1 LNTAVCSSPAKLIKQ
16 FATMPGMTWKRRSR
30 SILARALGRVG
41 SKHMQLGLFA
51 FAAACAF
58 VGAALYI
65 SVVEQPVRLT
75 LNAGEMVREWTPS
88 NRRGFVMLSAL
99 AIASSILAYA
109 DYARTGDVR
118 WIIGGTIMLATW
130 AYAYFVIMPVN
141 IELYALE
148 RDAPALTL
156 RELMRDWGLLEW
168 GHTVIG
174 VWASGVFAWALIMPA

>member
-1 LNTAVCSSPAKLIKQ
+1 
-16 FATMPGMTWKRRSR
+16 
-30 SILARALGRVG
+30 
-41 SKHMQLGLFA
+41 MQLGLFA

-109 DYARTGDVR
+109 DYANTGDVR

>member
-1 LNTAVCSSPAKLIKQ
+1 
-16 FATMPGMTWKRRSR
+16 
-30 SILARALGRVG
+30 
-41 SKHMQLGLFA
+41 MQLGLFA

>member
-1 LNTAVCSSPAKLIKQ
+1 
-16 FATMPGMTWKRRSR
+16 
-30 SILARALGRVG
+30 
-41 SKHMQLGLFA
+41 MQLGLFA

-65 SVVEQPVRLT
+65 NNVVEQPARLM
-75 LNAGEMVREWTPS
+75 LNARAMVREWTPS
-88 NRRGFVMLSAL
+88 NRRGFIMLSML
-99 AIASSILAYA
+99 AIASSILAYT

-130 AYAYFVIMPVN
+130 AYAYFVIVPVN
-141 IELYALE
+141 IWLFALE
-148 RDAPALTL
+148 QGGSPLTL

-174 VWASGVFAWALIMPA
+174 LWASSVFAWALIMPA